1 MYLCSTTSESGKI
14 MARSRVVDLLVIGS
28 GLGGLSAAA
37 AAAES
42 GLSVLVLTK
51 SPNIGETNTWYA
63 QGGIVETGLGDSPDL
78 LIQDILRAGAD
89 LNYREAV
96 RILADMGPELVQ
108 EYLVEKSGVPFER
121 GEEGDF
127 DRTKEGAHTVRRI
140 LHVNDQTGRA
150 IQEGIHRY
158 AAAHERIEFR
168 PGFAAVDLITNTH
181 HSRDLQQR
189 YKETRVLGA
198 YVLEEASGEISP
210 IFAGATVLATGGIGN
225 LYLHTSN
232 PEGASGDGIA
242 MAYRAGCSILNAE
255 YVQFHPTVL
264 YHRDVKRFL
273 ITEAL
278 RGEGAKLMNV
288 HGEYFMERYNSEY
301 KDLAPR
307 DEVAR
312 AIYREMD
319 GASGYVFLDTRM
331 ITHVNLEHRFPG
343 IYEKCRSIGLDIRSE
358 PIPVVP
364 AAHYF
369 CGGVKVDVDSRTELN
384 GLYAVGETSCTGV
397 HGANRLAS
405 VSLLEALVFGVRAGR
420 HIAANLSHP
429 AQELVMSIPDWVYPQ
444 QEVDFD
450 PLLIHQDMLT
460 IQSSMWN
467 YVGIVRNKKRL
478 DRALADFN
486 YFTHRI
492 EKFYQEARA
501 TTKILELRNA
511 VLTGTIIARSAAAN
525 TQNLGCHYRS
535 DYRQESD
542 I

>member
-1 MYLCSTTSESGKI
+1 MSTIRQSD
-14 MARSRVVDLLVIGS
+14 VLVIGS
-28 GLGGLSAAA
+28 GLGGLSAAI
-37 AAAES
+37 AAAEA
-42 GLSVLVLTK
+42 GLSVVVLTK
-51 SPNIGETNTWYA
+51 SPEVGETNTWYA
-63 QGGIVETGLGDSPDL
+63 QGGIVETGSGDSPEL
-78 LIQDILRAGAD
+78 LVQDILRAGAH
-89 LNYREAV
+89 LNNADAV
-96 RILADMGPELVQ
+96 RILADIGPDLVQ
-108 EYLVEKSGVPFER
+108 EYLIDKAGIPFDRGV
-121 GEEGDF
+121 EGDF
-127 DRTKEGAHTVRRI
+127 DRTKEAAHTVRRI

-150 IQEGIHRY
+150 IQEGMYHY
-158 AAAHERIEFR
+158 AKSHKGIQFLT
-168 PGFAAVDLITNTH
+168 GYTAVDLITNTH

-189 YKETRVLGA
+189 YKSCMVLGA
-198 YVLEEASGEISP
+198 YVLEEESGEIHP
-210 IFAGATVLATGGIGN
+210 MFAGATILATGGTGN

-255 YVQFHPTVL
+255 YVQFHPTIL

-278 RGEGAKLMNV
+278 RGEGAKLMNLR
-288 HGEYFMERYNSEY
+288 GEYFMERYNSEL

-312 AIYREMD
+312 AIYHEMN
-319 GASGYVFLDTRM
+319 GSSGYVFLDARK
-331 ITHVNLEHRFPG
+331 ISHLDVKSRFRG
-343 IYEKCRSIGLDIRSE
+343 IYEQCKALDIDITKE

-369 CGGVKVDVDSRTELN
+369 CGGVKVDLESRTELE
-384 GLYAVGETSCTGV
+384 GLYAVGESACTGV

-405 VSLLEALVFGVRAGR
+405 VSLLEALVYGVRAGR
-420 HIAANLSHP
+420 HAAKHLKQARSH
-429 AQELVMSIPDWVYPQ
+429 LLKSIPDWVYPE

-450 PLLIHQDMLT
+450 PLLIHQDFLT
-460 IQSSMWN
+460 IQSTMWN
-467 YVGIVRNKKRL
+467 YVGIIRNKKRL

-501 TTKILELRNA
+501 STRILELRNA
-511 VLTGTIIARSAAAN
+511 IIAATIVAQAAAAN
-525 TQNLGCHYRS
+525 PRSLGCHFRS
-535 DYRQESD
+535 DEPELAK